1 MRCVKI
7 ANSRFRM
14 PTSGASWMFM
24 AQRMAVIA
32 KRRAYVKKCMR
43 ASNPGGGG
51 FIGGMFGNFDGGY
64 SNAAAPVGMTDPI
77 VTNTTPPPPSNATIP
92 GQPYTSIPRPGG
104 PGRPTGLNPTNWGP
118 IIPPRPVQQVPYH
131 RHSIFDF
138 EIKTGGPTRQK
149 YYNPGYPPVLPP
161 PRPIIPTPVK
171 PGVRPGVSP
180 GRPDLPAVPAT
191 RNFGGETTSWQDDIN
206 DY

>member
-1 MRCVKI
+1 MLCVKR
-7 ANSRFRM
+7 ANQKFPM
-14 PTSGASWMFM
+14 PSGPGWMVA
-24 AQRMAVIA
+24 AQRIATIA
-32 KRRAYVKKCMR
+32 KRRAFVKRCIR
-43 ASNPGGGG
+43 PATPGGG
-51 FIGGMFGNFDGGY
+51 FIGGNWW
-64 SNAAAPVGMTDPI
+64 NASAPLGTSDPI

-92 GQPYTSIPRPGG
+92 GQPYTSIPRPGRPVR
-104 PGRPTGLNPTNWGP
+104 PGRPNTNWGTIFP
-118 IIPPRPVQQVPYH
+118 MPQPVPQVPYH